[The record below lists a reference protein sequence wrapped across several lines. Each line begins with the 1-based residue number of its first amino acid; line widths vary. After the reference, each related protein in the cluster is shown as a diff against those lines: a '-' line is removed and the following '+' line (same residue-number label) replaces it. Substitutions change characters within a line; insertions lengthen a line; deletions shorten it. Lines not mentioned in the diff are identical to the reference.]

1 MLHSEGQAQLRRAPS
16 TGTNASG
23 IAVSIVDAES
33 LAHFPQP
40 PDEIPLTPL
49 LEHAPSPSRSAY
61 GGTPPVTPSRKHF
74 RIQPPASDLSMPQR
88 QSSQPGSWRG
98 LHKSTLNTSSGTRPA
113 FAQNLNEP
121 VPPVLPLKPVRR
133 NDNVADT
140 LHPLTNTD
148 EWHEGSSKIIVGRAE
163 ERMLSTSFITGLLSS
178 TEEITS
184 SNEHPYNSTS
194 KNYPP
199 SYTTNDG
206 VSDISELTYPPPPG
220 PIQRAPSEAD
230 LLDVSLPPR
239 LHPHLDH
246 SQSSQTPQSF
256 LALDADGHS
265 VAGSNETFDRNEPY
279 GGSVIRTAS
288 TIRKLGARGAS
299 VVGFMPATL
308 RRVSLTPSGPSSAA
322 ATTNSHL
329 GKGHESISS
338 MPSPDDEV
346 NAQRLTIPD
355 FHAGP
360 SSTLYSPAQR
370 SSLGVRNSDLR
381 GPSAQPKVRQSIQS
395 TKTTKSFVSSFI
407 HRFSTVP
414 STASRDSKSV
424 KDTVIS
430 WFRLKPLPPLP
441 AHHDISI
448 AAEAEHRKVEDRL
461 PLPELVNRAD
471 VLKNMLEKGHHPHN
485 SFISTLTL
493 SKGRYD
499 IDQNVS
505 IASAPWQRE
514 PNEGRGGTGAE
525 VNITGFLSRTRKGD
539 LGTTAREQG
548 DAIPDSPKMKH
559 MPLTTKRRMLVI
571 GFIAAVILALVLGI
585 GLGMGLAKK
594 KHTHLNCPG
603 NFTGNACNLGEYYF
617 IVVSSCLIV
626 MQMRHACARRLFL
639 ANAMHSP
646 KVSSTSYPSLIRS
659 SARTILP
666 ILYQRQCGRFRV
678 HRRTISVLI
687 RLSLS
692 M

>member
-1 MLHSEGQAQLRRAPS
+1 
-16 TGTNASG
+16 
-23 IAVSIVDAES
+23 
-33 LAHFPQP
+33 
-40 PDEIPLTPL
+40 
-49 LEHAPSPSRSAY
+49 
-61 GGTPPVTPSRKHF
+61 
-74 RIQPPASDLSMPQR
+74 
-88 QSSQPGSWRG
+88 
-98 LHKSTLNTSSGTRPA
+98 
-113 FAQNLNEP
+113 
-121 VPPVLPLKPVRR
+121 
-133 NDNVADT
+133 
-140 LHPLTNTD
+140 
-148 EWHEGSSKIIVGRAE
+148 
-163 ERMLSTSFITGLLSS
+163 
-178 TEEITS
+178 
-184 SNEHPYNSTS
+184 
-194 KNYPP
+194 
-199 SYTTNDG
+199 
-206 VSDISELTYPPPPG
+206 
-220 PIQRAPSEAD
+220 
-230 LLDVSLPPR
+230 
-239 LHPHLDH
+239 
-246 SQSSQTPQSF
+246 
-256 LALDADGHS
+256 
-265 VAGSNETFDRNEPY
+265 
-279 GGSVIRTAS
+279 
-288 TIRKLGARGAS
+288 
-299 VVGFMPATL
+299 VGFMPATL